1 MTNQTLLI
9 TGASGFVGRFLWPVA
24 LSKGFDIHV
33 ASRQCAEWS
42 PALKCFQIGSLDGT
56 TDWRAALQGRSCVIH
71 LAGRAHVMH
80 EQLADPLSEYRR
92 VNVAASL
99 NLARQAVQ
107 QGVKR
112 FIYVSSVKVNGEATD
127 RGQPFSADS
136 QPAPQDAYGIS
147 KWETEQALQALALE
161 SGLELVI
168 VRPTLIYGPG
178 VKANF
183 ATLIRLLKRRLP
195 LPFAT
200 ITDNRRSLVGLDNLT
215 DFLLLCVTHPAAANQ
230 TFLVSDGEDLSTA
243 QLLSRLG
250 SAIGYPARLFPVPQ
264 RFLKWG
270 AKLSGKSEKA
280 QRLLGNLQ
288 VDIQKNRERLNWVP
302 PVSVNQG
309 FRRLGAHLSD

>member
-33 ASRQCAEWS
+33 ASRRCAEWS

-56 TDWRAALQGRSCVIH
+56 TDWSAALQGRSCVIH

-215 DFLLLCVTHPAAANQ
+215 DFLLLCVSHPAAANQ

-250 SAIGYPARLFPVPQ
+250 SAIAYPARLFPVPQ
-264 RFLKWG
+264 RFLEWG
-270 AKLSGKSEKA
+270 AKLSGKSQQA

-288 VDIQKNRERLNWVP
+288 VDIQKNRELLNWVP